1 MKKFT
6 ILFFT
11 ILVLISQDVISQSLN
26 DNFDDDNYIGWFDLM
41 YNGANSWQVESGKL
55 HVAYNIA
62 DEIPAILLS
71 PVGAVSDFT
80 FEMMVGKN
88 VSGDWCNEAGM
99 GRFSDADGR
108 CIQWRVD
115 IEEEILELTYN
126 DGSGNVELFTETITL
141 GTQLYPMKL
150 QVSGDAPTL
159 TVTAWWDGVQ
169 KWSGDITGAS
179 EALAQG
185 QLALVVSNH
194 ASQEVSVWFDDISI
208 TYDNYVSISELL
220 NANTIINVFPNPTQD
235 ILSVTL
241 QNKNIQNIDVEVYDI
256 DGKLVLMKKFNSSS
270 FQVNTSNLKS
280 GSYIVNFKDIN
291 GYLLTSKKMIK
302 Q

>member
-1 MKKFT
+1 MKK
-6 ILFFT
+6 I
-11 ILVLISQDVISQSLN
+11 VLALTVFVMLSQISKSQNFPDDFN
-26 DNFDDDNYIGWFDLM
+26 DGNYLGWFDLM
-41 YNGANSWQVESGKL
+41 YNGANTWQVESGEL

-99 GRFSDADGR
+99 GRFSDVDGR
-108 CIQWRVD
+108 CIQWRID

-126 DGSGNVELFTETITL
+126 DGSGNVELFSETITL

-150 QVSGDAPTL
+150 QVSGNAPTL
-159 TVTAWWDGVQ
+159 TVTAWWDGIQ

-179 EALAQG
+179 ETLAQG

-220 NANTIINVFPNPTQD
+220 NVNPIINVFPNPIQD
-235 ILSVTL
+235 ILTVTL
-241 QNKNIQNIDVEVYDI
+241 QNQNIQNVDVEIYNI
-256 DGKLVLMKKFNSSS
+256 NGKFVFMEKFNTNS
-270 FQVNTSNLKS
+270 FQINTSNLKS
-280 GSYIVNFKDIN
+280 GNYIVKFKNTN
-291 GYLLTSKKMIK
+291 GYLLTSKKIIK